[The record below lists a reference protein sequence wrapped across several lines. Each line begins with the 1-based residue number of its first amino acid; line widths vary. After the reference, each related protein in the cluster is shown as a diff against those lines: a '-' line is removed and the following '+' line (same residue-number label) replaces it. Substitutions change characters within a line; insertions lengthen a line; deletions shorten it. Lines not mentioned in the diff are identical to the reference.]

1 MGIVVALPRRQQV
14 GHLDLKEVLKQNK
27 SAEGDLVDGL
37 DQSNVNLVE
46 EFLEVYFGA
55 NEVLDLRGGL
65 GVSVGF
71 VFPNEPYLT
80 F

>member
-1 MGIVVALPRRQQV
+1 M
-14 GHLDLKEVLKQNK
+14 KEVLKQNK
-27 SAEGDLVDGL
+27 SAEGDLVDDL

-65 GVSVGF
+65 SVSVGF

-80 F
+80 FCG